1 MVYPG
6 PYLLLSS
13 LGDSVSNV
21 PLARLT
27 ARLLFGPCVLLR
39 LSDVSGAG
47 CSRFVVCL
55 RFRGLGVS
63 GAMGLVVL
71 RSCGDRTE
79 RVVFV
84 AFRFALPN
92 QSIYPFL
99 ALIRRRSSQP
109 FHVVASVVCCVWF
122 MSESLMS
129 GDSGLVGIDELR

>member
-6 PYLLLSS
+6 PYLLLGS
-13 LGDSVSNV
+13 LGDSMSSV
-21 PLARLT
+21 PLARLST
-27 ARLLFGPCVLLR
+27 RLLLGPCVLLR

-71 RSCGDRTE
+71 RSCGDLTE

-84 AFRFALPN
+84 AFRFALHN
-92 QSIYPFL
+92 HSMSPFL
-99 ALIRRRSSQP
+99 ALKRRRSSP
-109 FHVVASVVCCVWF
+109 LFHGIASVVCCVWF
-122 MSESLMS
+122 MTES
-129 GDSGLVGIDELR
+129 